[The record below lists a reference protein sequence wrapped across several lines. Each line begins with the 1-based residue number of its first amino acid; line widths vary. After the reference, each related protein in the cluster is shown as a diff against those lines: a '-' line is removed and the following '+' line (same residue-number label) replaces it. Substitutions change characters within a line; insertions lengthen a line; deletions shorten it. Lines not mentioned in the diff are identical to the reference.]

1 MLFGYFIALFGKQ
14 RLFFCSIFIAGV
26 RSWTE
31 DSYLKE
37 AMRACICGVLECVV
51 MTTNVTFKRK
61 IFSVKTNLE

>member
-1 MLFGYFIALFGKQ
+1 MET
-14 RLFFCSIFIAGV
+14 FFFSIFITRV
-26 RSWTE
+26 TSWTE

-61 IFSVKTNLE
+61 IFSMKTNSE